1 LDSITLSNPSFLLF
15 SMMLS
20 KLFGALF
27 AFASSQEVPFDD
39 VEGLSLLQLRASVQ
53 QETTDPK
60 PFVDKQGRCCTADF
74 TQGNKDK
81 VLGPAEGVEFPGHPD
96 LTIWFLSGKRK
107 FRKMVLVNEHGE
119 KLEYGYL
126 QNLNSNSETPDPR
139 WENPKRWKRGPRY
152 GLANFNCGECV
163 EDAADAVGDPHM
175 TTNTGKHFDYH
186 EKELIQTDAD
196 SEDVCY
202 NPGGVTG
209 EWIYAPLKFD
219 TQEEAEDD
227 CSSMR
232 GCRGIFEDQG
242 MWKCIGDGGPGSR
255 AITTALAKGECNDD
269 AAAVAD
275 PHMTT
280 NTGEHFD
287 YQIKQQ

>member
-1 LDSITLSNPSFLLF
+1 MSL
-15 SMMLS
+15 

-27 AFASSQEVPFDD
+27 AFAASQQEPFDD
-39 VEGLSLLQLRASVQ
+39 VEGLSLLQLRASAQ
-53 QETTDPK
+53 QDPNNPNARPLK

-74 TQGNKDK
+74 TQTNDG
-81 VLGPAEGVEFPGHPD
+81 VVGPAEGIAYPHHSSM
-96 LTIWFLSGKRK
+96 TIWWLRNELSTKSGNWNGKY
-107 FRKMVLVNEHGE
+107 RKMCLVNEEGRTVN
-119 KLEYGYL
+119 YGYL
-126 QNLNSNSETPDPR
+126 ANLNSDSETPDPR
-139 WENPKRWKRGPRY
+139 WQNPSRWSKGPRY
-152 GLANFNCGECV
+152 GIENINCGECV
-163 EDAADAVGDPHM
+163 EDAAAAVGDPHM
-175 TTNTGKHFDYH
+175 TTNTGKNFDYH